1 MKNFL
6 LFCLIVCTQCAW
18 EWPNG
23 WDLGPI
29 KPTAINY
36 PGAPATTNTTL
47 VVGQSGNIL
56 VFNGVS
62 LDTKFFLPTAV
73 PGLDFAVID
82 DTTNFIAMIPQSTD
96 KINIASTITGQ
107 GIHNATSAAIGN
119 AIELYCATAGI
130 WSVRDQSG
138 TWTTGN

>member
-1 MKNFL
+1 MRFIL
-6 LFCLIVCTQCAW
+6 LCLIIMTQAAW

-36 PGAPATTNTTL
+36 PGSTATTNLTL
-47 VVGQSGNIL
+47 VVGQSGNII
-56 VFNGVS
+56 VFNGAFN
-62 LDTKFFLPTAV
+62 DTQFFLPTAV

-82 DTTNFIAMIPQSTD
+82 DVTNYIAIIPQSTD
-96 KINIASTITGQ
+96 KINIVGSNTGV
-107 GIHNATSAAIGN
+107 GIHNISSTTIGN
-119 AIELYCATAGI
+119 AIELYCVTSGI